1 MIDLS
6 QGLIASLL
14 FYSVACGVLLGAIY
28 ECARFLRCFLSP
40 AAKKAVGVRAF
51 FIGLVT
57 FLTDLLY
64 LILFAACGILITFE
78 ACGGV
83 FRGIVYIGMAGGIL
97 IYRVTLGRI
106 TARAVGWLA
115 RIAKRVL
122 KRIMKILILPM
133 RAIIFLFVKLYTLTI
148 EKIIGRIKE
157 RILVKR
163 LEGIFSGED
172 KALPMPEE
180 ICEKGYKK
188 EGRVSFGGKKVNRE

>member
-1 MIDLS
+1 M
-6 QGLIASLL
+6 
-14 FYSVACGVLLGAIY
+14 
-28 ECARFLRCFLSP
+28 
-40 AAKKAVGVRAF
+40 GVRAF